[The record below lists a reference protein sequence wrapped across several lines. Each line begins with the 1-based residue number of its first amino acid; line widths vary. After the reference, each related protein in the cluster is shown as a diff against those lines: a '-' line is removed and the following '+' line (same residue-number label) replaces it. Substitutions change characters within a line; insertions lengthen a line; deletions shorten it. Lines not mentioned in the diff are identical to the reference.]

1 MENQTEKK
9 PSIGAWKK
17 QTAAGKTYIQFT
29 IEGKK
34 YIMWENGYKSQ
45 PTHPDFKIYE
55 DVPKSNFIVNKL
67 MTKDE

>member
-45 PTHPDFKIYE
+45 PTHPDYKIYE
-55 DVPKSNFIVNKL
+55 DIKPAKPVVN
-67 MTKDE
+67 E